1 MRDSLDRV
9 LGDAVKVDR
18 ENMTIENCIQFC
30 SNGGYA
36 FAGVESEDECFC
48 GNNPPSQNSIPDSE
62 CDSKCSGDKTQ
73 ICGGHWKINIY
84 SVDKTGNYLIL
95 KNN

>member
-30 SNGGYA
+30 KNDGYA

-62 CDSKCSGDKTQ
+62 CNSKCSGDQTQ
-73 ICGGHWKINIY
+73 ICGGHWKISIY
-84 SVDKTGNYLIL
+84 SYKTGYYSIL
-95 KNN
+95 K